1 MLLMAV
7 EQDGRLIWVVV
18 EQHRPRK
25 RIRSRIV
32 LHLGQFRDRD
42 EAEAAF
48 RERLASHPT
57 LRAVAERWAAKA
69 EDVLKDRKARAR
81 FLLHGVSTG
90 GIAGYADDLLNGRE
104 AAKRQ
109 ARERARA
116 VSWPSGIPSA
126 AFSTLGL
133 PTAASLAEIKA
144 AYRRRAILLH
154 PDRGGDVAAMVALN
168 TAYEDAVWYAE
179 WRG

>member
-7 EQDGRLIWVVV
+7 EQDDRIIWVVV
-18 EQHRPRK
+18 EQHRPKR

-32 LHLGQFRDRD
+32 LHLGQYRGRD

-48 RERLASHPT
+48 LDRLQTNPT
-57 LRAVAERWAAKA
+57 LRAVAERWAANA
-69 EDVLKDRKARAR
+69 EDVLTDRKARAR
-81 FLLHGVSTG
+81 FLLHGVGTG
-90 GIAGYADDLLNGRE
+90 GIAPFADDLLLRRE
-104 AAKRQ
+104 ERERQ

-116 VSWPSGIPSA
+116 ASWPSGIPSV
-126 AFSTLGL
+126 AFATLGL

-144 AYRRRAILLH
+144 AYRRRALLLH
-154 PDRGGDVAAMVALN
+154 PDRGGDPAAMVALN
-168 TAYEDAVWYAE
+168 AAYEDASWYAE